1 MIVFDCDGVLV
12 DSELLSCG
20 TDAEL
25 MTQAG
30 YPISI
35 EALIASY
42 IGWPKPAIWADIERR
57 RGVPWPPGL
66 LEKANATLMQRI
78 ETELQPVAGVA
89 DALGQIPGR
98 KAVASSSSVRKLHGS
113 LNRCGLTPL
122 FEGRIFSTEQVAH
135 GKPAPDVFLFCA
147 QQCGVEMADCLVVE
161 DSVAGVSAAR
171 AAGMPV
177 IGFTG
182 ASHCY
187 PGHDKALLEAG
198 ATAVVGD
205 MHDLPGQITA
215 IASGSLSPH

>member
-30 YPISI
+30 YPISA

-57 RGVPWPPGL
+57 RGVPWPAGL
-66 LEKANATLMQRI
+66 LDKANTELMQRI
-78 ETELQPVAGVA
+78 ETELQPVTGVT
-89 DALGQIPGR
+89 DALRQIPGK
-98 KAVASSSSVRKLHGS
+98 KAVASSSSVRKLFRS
-113 LNRCGLTPL
+113 LNRCGLTSL
-122 FEGRIFSTEQVAH
+122 FDGRIFSTEQVAR

-147 QQCGVEMADCLVVE
+147 QECGVAISGCLVVE

-171 AAGMPV
+171 AAGMRV

-182 ASHCY
+182 ASHRY
-187 PGHDKALLEAG
+187 LGHETALLNAG
-198 ATAVVGD
+198 ATAVVSN
-205 MHDLPGQITA
+205 MRDLPDQIAA
-215 IASGSLSPH
+215 IVDSMPSAH